1 VFLYLDNFGKSL
13 RGVWRRYYLR
23 AGRALIAGAR

>member
-13 RGVWRRYYLR
+13 RGLWRRYYLR
-23 AGRALIAGAR
+23 AGRAPTPGGR